1 MAKATLGSRGTI
13 SGLQSSIRMLQN
25 LTKALRSDASL
36 GAINLMQDIAFKK
49 IEEAVYGDKYGKSLA
64 QIFSRTRPKTKSG
77 YTSRK
82 KGSGTPVDTGRL
94 QNALVIP
101 DAPYGIFK
109 RNRGSRGHFSVTYGA
124 DPVDPDNDNERYFAK
139 VERRYK
145 FFSEGLEEFEK
156 QETMENLGNDLAEVF
171 TRQVRNRLARQLRR
185 R

>member
-1 MAKATLGSRGTI
+1 
-13 SGLQSSIRMLQN
+13 
-25 LTKALRSDASL
+25 
-36 GAINLMQDIAFKK
+36 LMQDIAFKK

-64 QIFSRTRPKTKSG
+64 QIFSRTRPKTRGG
-77 YTSRK
+77 YTSKK

-124 DPVDPDNDNERYFAK
+124 DPVDPDNENERYFAK

-145 FFSEGLEEFEK
+145 FFSEGLDEFEK
-156 QETMENLGNDLAEVF
+156 QETMENLGKDLAEVF